1 MRKRVKKS
9 RGFTLIELG
18 IVIAVIAVL
27 AIVVLAGT
35 GFMQSSRLGK
45 ANDFVGKLQDAIATL
60 SGRRGGTLAG
70 LGACP
75 ADLINRQ
82 LVPAAFNNPGQVI
95 PNWTFTCA
103 YGGIPTQYS
112 ITVTAEDPLQATD
125 MAAMHATNPTC
136 TVAAA
141 GNNIN
146 FNPCNL

>member
-1 MRKRVKKS
+1 MRNRSKRS

-60 SGRRGGTLAG
+60 SGRRGGTLAN
-70 LGACP
+70 LPPCP
-75 ADLINRQ
+75 QALIQRQ
-82 LVPAAFNNPGQVI
+82 LVPNNFNTPSQVI

-103 YGGIPTQYS
+103 YLPLPTQYS
-112 ITVTAEDPLQATD
+112 ITVTAEDPLQCQD

-136 TVAAA
+136 TVSCV
-141 GNNIN
+141 GTTIQ
-146 FNPCNL
+146 FNPCVL